1 MASTYEP
8 HANIP
13 TNCINVQRQTIK
25 GTFYV
30 QMTILSTSN
39 SMLQLCAIF
48 VLFSFHTF
56 FTQSKHI
63 YNPLKANYVSTNAL
77 STTIL
82 CYNCGTFLLFSYFL
96 HPICLVCQLQFYVT
110 TVVLFCSFL
119 ISYILYAWLTCTTY
133 TGNYNTLWH
142 ACLTQQSCIYTN
154 TNCTTSGCRLVCIY
168 ISLLDKYDYQARHF
182 RFHLLYKSC
191 TI

>member
-1 MASTYEP
+1 MY
-8 HANIP
+8 
-13 TNCINVQRQTIK
+13 K
-25 GTFYV
+25 WLYY
-30 QMTILSTSN
+30 
-39 SMLQLCAIF
+39 QLA
-48 VLFSFHTF
+48 
-56 FTQSKHI
+56 
-63 YNPLKANYVSTNAL
+63 
-77 STTIL
+77 IL
-82 CYNCGTFLLFSYFL
+82 CYNYVPCLSFSHFIHSL
-96 HPICLVCQLQFYVT
+96 HRANIYITHWKLTMYQRMYCQLQFYVT

-168 ISLLDKYDYQARHF
+168 ISLLYKYDYQARHF
-182 RFHLLYKSC
+182 RFHLSYKSC